1 MSKKSLLALA
11 VGAFLIPACGQK
23 GDLPEIKVGVI
34 AELSGDLSG
43 FGDSCKKAAELKAAE
58 IDAKGGIDVG
68 GTRYRLRLIIDDS
81 QGKAEQAVAAA
92 QRLVSQDGV
101 VAFVGPNISLCA
113 VPVAD
118 EAEKVKVP
126 MISASSTAPKT
137 TLDAT
142 TGQPKQWVFRASF
155 TDAWQ
160 GQVLAKFADGYIR
173 ARKAAVLYD
182 PTSEAPK
189 IQAELFKQD
198 FEKSGGQVVAFETF
212 KSGETDFKAAFDR
225 IKKAGPDVVFLPG
238 YYADVARQLPQARK
252 AGLSVPCLGS
262 DNWGITDLLLK
273 AAGADAEGSFYC
285 AHYNPGARNE
295 ITGTFVASYKKR
307 YADATPDDVGA
318 LTYDALGL
326 LEKALK
332 ASGKP
337 DRQAVRDALAK
348 IAEYDGVTGKLRFK
362 EGSRDP
368 VKSAVM
374 MKIEKGK
381 PLFVTNIDPES
392 K

>member
-11 VGAFLIPACGQK
+11 IGAFLIPACGKK

-34 AELSGDLSG
+34 AELTGDLAG
-43 FGDSCKKAAELKAAE
+43 IGDACKKGAELKTAE
-58 IDAKGGIDVG
+58 IDDKGGIDVG
-68 GTRYRLRLIIDDS
+68 GTKYRLRLIIDDS
-81 QGKAEQAVAAA
+81 QDKPELAVAAA
-92 QRLVSQDGV
+92 QRLESQDDI
-101 VAFVGPNISLCA
+101 VALIGPNVSLCA

-118 EAEKVKVP
+118 EVEQLKVP
-126 MISASSTAPKT
+126 MITPWSTAPKT
-137 TLDAT
+137 TLDAK
-142 TGQPKQWVFRASF
+142 TGQPKQWVFRACF

-173 ARKAAVLYD
+173 AKKAAVLYD

-198 FEKSGGQVVAFETF
+198 FEKSGGQVVAFETY
-212 KSGETDFKAAFDR
+212 KSGETDFKATFDR

-238 YYADVARQLPQARK
+238 YYGDVARQLPQARK
-252 AGLSVPCLGS
+252 AGLTVPFLGS
-262 DNWGITDLLLK
+262 DNWGATEPLLK
-273 AAGADAEGSFYC
+273 SAGAAAEGAFYC
-285 AHYNPGARNE
+285 THYYPGARNE

-307 YADATPDDVGA
+307 YKDATPDDIAA

-326 LEKALK
+326 LAKALT
-332 ASGKP
+332 AAGKP

-348 IAEYDGVTGKLRFK
+348 ITEYDGVTGKLRFK
-362 EGSRDP
+362 DGARDP
-368 VKSAVM
+368 IKSAVM
-374 MKIEKGK
+374 MKIERGK